1 MLLRVNF
8 HAMCS
13 LLNFWK
19 MFNLNRVFEEKLLC
33 GNKML
38 FYISHVR
45 ILTVIF
51 HSVQSFK
58 VLSTIKW
65 KGLCILTM
73 LAVQIAIFTIFTFF
87 NCVECNLIQV
97 VINRMY
103 CVETKVQSHKL
114 KYPCYSSRIYYV
126 VWELRISGNRENLL
140 KGSMYPI

>member
-1 MLLRVNF
+1 
-8 HAMCS
+8 
-13 LLNFWK
+13 
-19 MFNLNRVFEEKLLC
+19 MFNLNRVFEERLLC

-38 FYISHVR
+38 LYISHVR

-65 KGLCILTM
+65 EGLCILTI

-114 KYPCYSSRIYYV
+114 KYPCYSSCIYYV
-126 VWELRISGNRENLL
+126 V
-140 KGSMYPI
+140 